1 MTKKHAKLYSMQR
14 VHDQESYAAEMGFEL
29 ATPGSAGRHSTDLTM
44 EPGLGPG

>member
-1 MTKKHAKLYSMQR
+1 MRNYIACKEFMISLH
-14 VHDQESYAAEMGFEL
+14 ESYAAEMGFEL